1 MRCNLSTVLTVV
13 GFVSAFTALTL
24 AQTGGG
30 FALIWSTMDGGGGT
44 SFEKGKS
51 GELFVIRGTIG
62 QHDAGPEPTM
72 TGGGFGLTGG
82 FWPVTF
88 VCPCL
93 ADMNSDGKK
102 NGADVQKF
110 VQCLIAGQGVCVCAD
125 VNAAGGVSVA
135 DVPVFVN
142 TLLTQSACP

>member
-1 MRCNLSTVLTVV
+1 MSGKWGISVITAVVALSNAGAPAQYGSDWHRV
-13 GFVSAFTALTL
+13 G
-24 AQTGGG
+24 
-30 FALIWSTMDGGGGT
+30 GGGGT
-44 SFEKGKS
+44 SS
-51 GELFVIRGTIG
+51 GGAFVLSGTIG
-62 QHDAGPEPTM
+62 QHDAGPMPTM
-72 TGGGFGLTGG
+72 AGGGFGLTGG

-110 VQCLIAGQGVCVCAD
+110 VQCLIAGQGVCICAD
-125 VNAAGGVSVA
+125 VNAANGVSVA